1 MYWPVGAPKI
11 YAASN
16 HELARSAKHD
26 DNPDDPAD
34 TPEPAVD
41 GGGHDDGGAAENG
54 GTGAKKSGARSK
66 KSRRSDPA
74 SRSVDQLAPKRDEH
88 VGGEIIGVRL
98 GRNGYLFATI
108 TRCTLTVWQ
117 TKVCRRDPSFHR

>member
-16 HELARSAKHD
+16 HELARSAKR
-26 DNPDDPAD
+26 DDPSDPSESAVL
-34 TPEPAVD
+34 TVD
-41 GGGHDDGGAAENG
+41 GTGDDEGNTKNG
-54 GTGAKKSGARSK
+54 GPSSKKSSARSK
-66 KSRRSDPA
+66 KSRRSDPSA
-74 SRSVDQLAPKRDEH
+74 RSVDLLALKRDEH

-98 GRNGYLFATI
+98 GRNAHLFATI

-117 TKVCRRDPSFHR
+117 TKVG